1 MDNGVSKMEGWAVDQ
16 AAVNWGPVE
25 HLLTINEVAERVR
38 RPVATV
44 RYWRVINFGPRSA
57 KVGGRVLYR
66 ESDVE
71 KWIQE
76 QFDQDTHDTGSPA
89 A

>member
-1 MDNGVSKMEGWAVDQ
+1 VD
-16 AAVNWGPVE
+16 A
-25 HLLTINEVAERVR
+25 LLTPAEVAERVR

-44 RYWRVINFGPRSA
+44 KFWRATGIGPKGA
-57 KVGGRVLYR
+57 NVGGRVLYR

-71 KWIQE
+71 RWIEE
-76 QFDQDTHDTGSPA
+76 QFSDATPEAPTPA